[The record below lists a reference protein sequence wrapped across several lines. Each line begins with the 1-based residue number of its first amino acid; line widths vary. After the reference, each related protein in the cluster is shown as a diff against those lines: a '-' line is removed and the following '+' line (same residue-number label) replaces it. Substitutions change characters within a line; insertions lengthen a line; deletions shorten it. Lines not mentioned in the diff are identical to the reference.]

1 MALEGTLRDFSLAD
15 IFQLIGLQRKTGVL
29 TLRSKEDTVTVTFLD
44 GKVVG
49 ADSLDRRLEN
59 RLGSVLIR
67 TGYLTQDQLNRALEI
82 QRETLQRLGFILT
95 HYGIISAESLKEAIQ
110 LQITQIVYR
119 LFRWHDG
126 DYHFSQETTIEY
138 DRDNVTPISAES
150 ILMEGARMI
159 DEWPIIEKRIRSYD
173 MVFRKKLTDQ
183 EIVVVGAEDADEID
197 FDGTASRKRKG
208 GFTESIRITQ
218 EEKMI
223 YSMVDGTMTVGEIV
237 EVSRLPE
244 FDTNKALY
252 ELLTR
257 DLIEEVRGASAAA
270 VLQQATPVDESEVA
284 ETPVPLP
291 LVLIL
296 VVLAIGSLVTSV
308 RNPLNSIR
316 PLTGGVSSVTAT
328 RKADLAAAHR
338 NHRPGARE
346 IQRRAGPPADRALR
360 ARPALH
366 RCLAAPRSVGQPVQ
380 IPATRESLSRDR
392 VLRRWTAGHGSL
404 PGTRCG
410 WAFRSG
416 RHEDGDGRDHFGRIA
431 WSAVAAATAFV
442 CSCRA

>member
-82 QRETLQRLGFILT
+82 QKETLQRLGFILT

-183 EIVVVGAEDADEID
+183 EIVVVGADDADEID
-197 FDGTASRKRKG
+197 FDGTSSKKRKG
-208 GFTESIRITQ
+208 SFTESIRITQ
-218 EEKMI
+218 EEKSI

-237 EVSRLPE
+237 EVSRLSE

-270 VLQQATPVDESEVA
+270 VLQQATPVDEIEVA

-291 LVLIL
+291 LVLML
-296 VVLAIGSLVTSV
+296 VVLAIASLVTSV
-308 RNPLNSIR
+308 KNPLNNIR
-316 PLTGGVSSVTAT
+316 PLTGGQSSVSAT
-328 RKADLAAAHR
+328 RKAVSLQRVEAIGQALEKYNDVNGRLPTELKELVPHYIGASLLRDPWGNAYKYLQPANRYLVIGFSSDGRPDTDLYLERVVGGPA
-338 NHRPGARE
+338 
-346 IQRRAGPPADRALR
+346 PPA
-360 ARPALH
+360 
-366 RCLAAPRSVGQPVQ
+366 
-380 IPATRESLSRDR
+380 ATKVETGGITL
-392 VLRRWTAGHGSL
+392 V
-404 PGTRCG
+404 
-410 WAFRSG
+410 
-416 RHEDGDGRDHFGRIA
+416 E
-431 WSAVAAATAFV
+431 
-442 CSCRA
+442 